1 MCHIELKNILE
12 ACMARNYS
20 GLNSWQEVKTKIE
33 YAVKKEHPKNTELF
47 DALLL
52 KGGNIQDIHN
62 TEINT
67 KEKYKLRDKYS
78 IPGDLYRGSGTLKR
92 TLFGHIGHLIN
103 NEKLIIEIGGKTI
116 GHSTTDEF
124 LNKEYANNSFIR
136 IEGVNDKI
144 RPDKADD
151 KIGESL
157 ASIANYLPTKMDVD
171 TALHQMPHGVRGIDA
186 ILDQVEKNILADGR
200 ILKDNW
206 RMITERNI
214 QIWFK

>member
-1 MCHIELKNILE
+1 
-12 ACMARNYS
+12 MARNYS

-136 IEGVNDKI
+136 IEGVNDKR

-171 TALHQMPHGVRGIDA
+171 TALHQMPHGVRGIEA
-186 ILDQVEKNILADGR
+186 TLDQVEKNILADGR

-214 QIWFK
+214 QIWLK